1 MSITIRAAK
10 TVSALALT
18 AGVVVALMGMQP
30 AEAGWQA
37 TATEG
42 VNIRSGPS
50 TAKSIIGGLYRGG
63 TITALSS
70 SSGWTKVRFNGD
82 IAYISSKYLT
92 KDKDLAAP
100 SDINTG
106 SVKITT
112 TDLNVRKGP
121 GLSYDKITTL
131 SDGFKVTLTGK
142 VSRGFAE
149 VTVGDSKGWVS
160 TQYLASSNGLPKT
173 TGTRTA
179 TTDLLIRTTADADF
193 GIITEVK
200 KGAKLKVTGATKNG
214 RAQIVYG
221 NAVRWVT
228 AKYLS
233 NTQVNAPSVPKL
245 PKITGTRYAT
255 TELMIRSTSSDNFKD
270 LGDVGKGTKLK
281 ITGVIK
287 SGRAQI
293 VYDNAVRWVTAK
305 YLSKTK
311 PKADSSGGGSSGG
324 GGPSMDSGDYADEK
338 GLQNNTVK
346 VHRAILEHFPQ
357 VKTFYG
363 VRPGSWNA
371 EHRDGRAIDIMVPN
385 YSSSSGKAL
394 GDDIAAWLKKNH
406 KSLGI
411 NYLIWQQRIWNI
423 ERNGEGW
430 RWMADRGDDSAN
442 HYNHVHVTTYSSGH
456 PAAGGSGQVDKPSK
470 NKKKKSSSESG
481 QTGTCKASFY
491 DEPQETATGGW
502 FDPEQLSTAHKSLP
516 FGTKVKVTN
525 LVNGKTVT
533 VPVLDRGPYI
543 EGRCLD
549 LSKAAMREIG
559 GLNAGVVP
567 VKYEIL

>member
-1 MSITIRAAK
+1 MSITIRAVK

-37 TATEG
+37 TAVEG

-50 TAKSIIGGLYRGG
+50 TAKGIIGGLYRGG
-63 TITALSS
+63 TITALSTS
-70 SSGWTKVRFNGD
+70 NGWTKVRFNGD

-92 KDKDLAAP
+92 KDKDLPAP
-100 SDINTG
+100 GDINTG

-121 GLSYDKITTL
+121 GLSYDRTTTL
-131 SDGFKVTLTGK
+131 PEGIKITLTGK

-149 VTVGDSKGWVS
+149 VSVGDGEGWVS
-160 TQYLASSNGLPKT
+160 TQYLASSNGLPKA

-179 TTDLLIRTTADADF
+179 TADLLIRTTADADF

-200 KGAKLKVTGATKNG
+200 KGAKLQVTGATKNG

-233 NTQVNAPSVPKL
+233 NTKVNAPSVPKL
-245 PKITGTRYAT
+245 PKITGSRYAT
-255 TELMIRSTSSDNFKD
+255 TELMIRSSSADNFKD
-270 LGDVGKGTKLK
+270 LGDVAKGTKLK

-287 SGRAQI
+287 SGRAQV

-305 YLSKTK
+305 YLSKSK
-311 PKADSSGGGSSGG
+311 PKADSGGGSSGND
-324 GGPSMDSGDYADEK
+324 GPSMDSGDDAAEK
-338 GLQNNTVK
+338 GLQNNTIK

-363 VRPGSWNA
+363 IAPNSWNA
-371 EHRDGRAIDIMVPN
+371 EHRDGRAIDIMIPN

-394 GDDIAAWLKKNH
+394 GDDIAAWLKKNPTA
-406 KSLGI
+406 
-411 NYLIWQQRIWNI
+411 
-423 ERNGEGW
+423 
-430 RWMADRGDDSAN
+430 RWAS
-442 HYNHVHVTTYSSGH
+442 TT
-456 PAAGGSGQVDKPSK
+456 
-470 NKKKKSSSESG
+470 
-481 QTGTCKASFY
+481 
-491 DEPQETATGGW
+491 
-502 FDPEQLSTAHKSLP
+502 
-516 FGTKVKVTN
+516 
-525 LVNGKTVT
+525 
-533 VPVLDRGPYI
+533 
-543 EGRCLD
+543 
-549 LSKAAMREIG
+549 
-559 GLNAGVVP
+559 
-567 VKYEIL
+567 